1 MTPLFSDFLDSAL
14 EGTVVASFSKL
25 GYEAR
30 QNLYDWEPVD
40 TDLSGQS
47 ALVTGS
53 TSGLGKAIAEGLLT
67 LGAQVHVTSRSE
79 ERAGEIVDALNQRGY
94 AGRAVAHSLDTGDF
108 KSIVELVSEMAAL
121 PDGLDMLVNNAGA
134 LSPEYHT
141 DARGI
146 ELTLSTHLIGPY
158 LLTTR
163 LQPHLAEGARVIF
176 MSSGGMYTQ
185 GLDVDHIEMT
195 EENYRGAVAY
205 ARAKRGQ
212 VEMVTH
218 LAPKWAPSVMMH
230 SVHPGWV
237 DTAGV
242 DAGIPGF
249 GKLMGP
255 ILRTPEQGADTTI
268 WLASTGGGQ
277 AEPGQFWLDREP
289 RRTVYWPG
297 TGTNESERRRLIEW
311 LDRMIEPAPS

>member
-1 MTPLFSDFLDSAL
+1 MFTEFLDSAL

-30 QNLYDWEPVD
+30 QNLHDWEPVD
-40 TDLSGQS
+40 THLGGQS

-67 LGAQVHVTSRSE
+67 LGAEVHVTSRSK
-79 ERAGEIVDALNQRGY
+79 ERAGETVEALNQQVY
-94 AGRAVAHSLDTGDF
+94 EGRAVAHSLDTGDF
-108 KSIVELVSEMAAL
+108 KSIVGLVSEMAAL
-121 PDGLDMLVNNAGA
+121 PKGLDMLINNAGA
-134 LSPEYHT
+134 LSPEYRT
-141 DARGI
+141 DARGT
-146 ELTLSTHLIGPY
+146 ELTVSTHLIGPY

-163 LQPHLAEGARVIF
+163 LRPHLTEGSRVVF

-185 GLDVDHIEMT
+185 GLDVDHIEMSK
-195 EENYRGAVAY
+195 EHYRGAVAY

-218 LAPKWAPSVMMH
+218 LAPQWAPSVIMH

-255 ILRTPEQGADTTI
+255 ILRTAEQGADTTI
-268 WLASTGGGQ
+268 WLAATGGGK
-277 AEPGQFWLDREP
+277 ADAGQFWLDREP

-297 TGTNESERRRLIEW
+297 TGTTEAERRRLIDW
-311 LDRMIEPAPS
+311 LDRMIEPALS

>member
-1 MTPLFSDFLDSAL
+1 MFTEFLDSAL

-30 QNLYDWEPVD
+30 QNLHDWEPVD
-40 TDLSGQS
+40 THLGGQS

-67 LGAQVHVTSRSE
+67 LGAEVHVTSRSK
-79 ERAGEIVDALNQRGY
+79 ERAGETVEALNQQGY
-94 AGRAVAHSLDTGDF
+94 EGRAVAHSLDTGDF
-108 KSIVELVSEMAAL
+108 ESIVALVSEMTAL
-121 PDGLDMLVNNAGA
+121 PNGLDMLINNAGA
-134 LSPEYHT
+134 LSPEYRT
-141 DARGI
+141 DARGT
-146 ELTLSTHLIGPY
+146 ELTVSTHLIGPY

-163 LQPHLAEGARVIF
+163 LRPHLTEGARVVF

-185 GLDVDHIEMT
+185 GLDVDHIEMSK
-195 EENYRGAVAY
+195 EHYRGAVAY

-218 LAPKWAPSVMMH
+218 LAPQWAPSVIMH

-255 ILRTPEQGADTTI
+255 ILRTAEQGADTTI
-268 WLASTGGGQ
+268 WLAATGGGK
-277 AEPGQFWLDREP
+277 ADAGQFWLDREP

-297 TGTNESERRRLIEW
+297 TGTTEAERRRLIDW
-311 LDRMIEPAPS
+311 LDRMIEPALS